1 MTETTEIT
9 AEDLIRKARIKFLY
23 DSPFFASISMY
34 LNLKESEDIET
45 MGIDFRGNLYYNP
58 KWVLQLDFEQVK
70 YAIAHETLH
79 LAFEHLLRLGN
90 REKFL
95 WNVAT
100 DFAVNLIIEEEN
112 ERVYMQSHEER
123 FKRPMGIL
131 ISDKFKG
138 MSAEQIYDKIYK
150 EMQKYKGF
158 KTLDVH
164 IFPEINGIDKHG
176 KGIEK
181 GIKKGFGDV
190 NITERELKGEQ
201 QKWKKRLVEAT
212 TWAKQMGKLPMGIER
227 LVNGLLDSKINWK
240 GLLYRYITHE
250 IPYDLSYARPH
261 KKSISVDVYMPYVVK
276 ECVEIVVAI
285 DTSGSIS
292 DKELKDFLSEI
303 KGISQSFA
311 NIRMTIIVCDCK
323 VKGVY
328 ELNNS
333 SDLSQI
339 QIKGYG
345 GTDFRPVYDWLEKN
359 KPTAKL
365 LIYFTD
371 GYGEYPNNEIVKT
384 LWVLPRDYD
393 VPFGEKI
400 VFGGE

>member
-1 MTETTEIT
+1 MVENIN

-34 LNLKESEDIET
+34 LNIKESEHIET
-45 MGIDFRGNLYYNP
+45 VGVDFRGNLYYNP
-58 KWVLQLDFEQVK
+58 KWVSKLSFEELKWVM
-70 YAIAHETLH
+70 AHETLH
-79 LAFEHLLRLGN
+79 LAFEHLLRCGN
-90 REKFL
+90 REHFL

-100 DFAVNLIIEEEN
+100 DYAVNSIVEEEN
-112 ERVYMQSHEER
+112 QRSYTEKHEEK

-131 ISDKFKG
+131 ISDEFEG
-138 MSAEQIYDKIYK
+138 MSAEEIYDKIYK

-158 KTLDVH
+158 KTIDVH
-164 IFPEINGIDKHG
+164 IYPKINGVNAKGSSKEDK
-176 KGIEK
+176 KG
-181 GIKKGFGDV
+181 KKGFGDV
-190 NITERELKGEQ
+190 YITEEELKKEK

-212 TWAKQMGKLPMGIER
+212 TLAKQMGKLPLGIER
-227 LVNGLLDSKINWK
+227 LVDGLLDSKINWK
-240 GLLYRYITHE
+240 GLLYRYITQE

-261 KKSISVDVYMPYVVK
+261 KKSISVGVYMPYVVK
-276 ECVEIVVAI
+276 ECIEIIVAI

-292 DKELKDFLSEI
+292 EKELKDFLSEI
-303 KGISQSFA
+303 QGISQSFA

-328 ELNNS
+328 ELNNG

-339 QIKGYG
+339 RIEGYG
-345 GTDFRPVYDWLEKN
+345 GTDFRPVYKWIEEN

-371 GYGEYPNNEIVKT
+371 GYGSFPDSEIVRT